1 MMMMMM
7 MMMMANKMS
16 NVGYFVTYAKLKY
29 IYDNDININPIT
41 TYTYIHTH
49 YVFNNS
55 QSRNIY
61 VT

>member
-29 IYDNDININPIT
+29 IYDNNININPIT
-41 TYTYIHTH
+41 TYTHTLH
-49 YVFNNS
+49 VFSNS
-55 QSRNIY
+55 HSRNIY
-61 VT
+61 VI